1 MEIFKTRINLNI
13 EFKNTELLSQINTIS
28 MELSMTTE
36 QFILNA
42 INKLLYDIRF
52 IRDLTT
58 INKNS

>member
-1 MEIFKTRINLNI
+1 MEDLKTRINLNI

-42 INKLLYDIRF
+42 INKLLYDVRF
-52 IRDLTT
+52 IRDLRNM
-58 INKNS
+58 NKIS

>member
-1 MEIFKTRINLNI
+1 MEDLKTSINLNI
-13 EFKNTELLSQINTIS
+13 QFKNTDLLSQINTIS

-36 QFILNA
+36 QFILSA

-52 IRDLTT
+52 IRDLRT